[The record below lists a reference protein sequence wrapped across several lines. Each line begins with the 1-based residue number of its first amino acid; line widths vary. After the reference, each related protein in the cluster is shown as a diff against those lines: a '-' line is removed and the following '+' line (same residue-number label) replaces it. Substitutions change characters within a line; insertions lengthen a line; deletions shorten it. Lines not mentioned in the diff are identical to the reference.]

1 MVLLFVEKGEDM
13 YSEKEKTLGILTAI
27 AAYIIWGVL
36 PLYWKLASGV
46 PASEILAYRIIWS
59 FVFMVIIIVLLG
71 KTKEIWAEIQ
81 ALFKKPKLILAI
93 TTASVLITANWFIF
107 IFTVNDG
114 HVISASL
121 GYYINPLVNVLL
133 ATVFLKE
140 KLSRGEM
147 LAVLSAA
154 IGVLILAIHQGVF
167 PWAAISMAVT
177 FGLYGLIK
185 KLVPVS
191 AWGGLTVE
199 TMIMTPFA
207 LVFLLF
213 FARDAFMHFGFD
225 TNLVLFGAGV
235 VTAIPL
241 LLFATSA
248 RRISYVMLGFIQYV
262 GPTLMLIL
270 GVFVFHEAFDFIQL
284 IAFIFIWAALLIFT
298 ISHVVFAAKLKKT
311 TVS

>member
-1 MVLLFVEKGEDM
+1 MW
-13 YSEKEKTLGILTAI
+13 GILA
-27 AAYIIWGVL
+27 AVMAYIIWGVL
-36 PLYWKLASGV
+36 PLYWKMAGDV

-59 FVFMVIIIVLLG
+59 FVFMVVIIAILG
-71 KTKEIWAEIQ
+71 KTREVWTEIISI
-81 ALFKKPKLILAI
+81 LKRPRLLLAI
-93 TTASVLITANWFIF
+93 TIASVLITANWFIF

-140 KLSRGEM
+140 KLSRGEA

-185 KLVPVS
+185 KLVPISV
-191 AWGGLTVE
+191 WGGLTIE
-199 TMIMTPFA
+199 TLIMTPFA
-207 LVFLLF
+207 LIFLLF
-213 FARDAFMHFGFD
+213 FAQDAFMKFGLD

-248 RRISYVMLGFIQYV
+248 KRISYVMLGFIQYI

-270 GVFVFHEAFDFIQL
+270 GVFVFHEAFDSTQF
-284 IAFIFIWAALLIFT
+284 IAFLFIWAALLIFT
-298 ISHVVFAAKLKKT
+298 ISHLLMLSKLKKAKLI
-311 TVS
+311 

>member
-1 MVLLFVEKGEDM
+1 MH
-13 YSEKEKTLGILTAI
+13 SEKEKTLGILAAI
-27 AAYIIWGVL
+27 GAYIIWGVL
-36 PLYWKLASGV
+36 PLYWKMAGDV

-59 FVFMVIIIVLLG
+59 FVFMVAIIAILG
-71 KTKEIWAEIQ
+71 KTKEVWAEIISI
-81 ALFKKPKLILAI
+81 FKRPKLILAI
-93 TTASVLITANWFIF
+93 SVASVLITANWFIF

-133 ATVFLKE
+133 ATLFLKE

-185 KLVPVS
+185 KLVPIS
-191 AWGGLTVE
+191 AWGGLTIE
-199 TMIMTPFA
+199 TLIMTPFA
-207 LVFLLF
+207 MIFLLF
-213 FARDAFMHFGFD
+213 FAQDAFMQFGLD

-270 GVFVFHEAFDFIQL
+270 GVFVFHEAFDSTQL
-284 IAFIFIWAALLIFT
+284 IAFLFIWAALLIFT
-298 ISHVVFAAKLKKT
+298 VSNIIITQKMKKAT
-311 TVS
+311 LS

>member
-1 MVLLFVEKGEDM
+1 MHT
-13 YSEKEKTLGILTAI
+13 EKEKLKGILAAI
-27 AAYIIWGVL
+27 GAYIIWGVL
-36 PLYWKLASGV
+36 PLYWKMADDV

-59 FVFMVIIIVLLG
+59 FVFMVVIIAILG
-71 KTKEIWAEIQ
+71 KTKEVWTEIFSI
-81 ALFKKPKLILAI
+81 FKRPKLILAI
-93 TTASVLITANWFIF
+93 SVAAVLITANWFIF

-121 GYYINPLVNVLL
+121 GYYINPLINVLL
-133 ATVFLKE
+133 ATIFLKE

-185 KLVPVS
+185 KLVPIS
-191 AWGGLTVE
+191 AWGGLTIE
-199 TMIMTPFA
+199 TLIMAPFA
-207 LVFLLF
+207 FIFLLF
-213 FARDAFMHFGFD
+213 FAQDAFMHFGFD

-270 GVFVFHEAFDFIQL
+270 GVFVFHEAFDKTQL
-284 IAFIFIWAALLIFT
+284 IAFLFIWAALLIFT
-298 ISHVVFAAKLKKT
+298 ISNVIITSKLKKA
-311 TVS
+311 SLS

>member
-1 MVLLFVEKGEDM
+1 M
-13 YSEKEKTLGILTAI
+13 YTEKEKTWGILAAI

-36 PLYWKLASGV
+36 PLYWKMAGGV

-59 FVFMVIIIVLLG
+59 FVFMVLIIAMMG
-71 KTKEIWAEIQ
+71 KSKVVWAEIISII
-81 ALFKKPKLILAI
+81 KRPKLILAI
-93 TTASVLITANWFIF
+93 SVASVLITANWFIF

-140 KLSRGEM
+140 KLSRGEV

-154 IGVLILAIHQGVF
+154 VGVLILAIHQGVF

-191 AWGGLTVE
+191 AWGGLTIE

-207 LVFLLF
+207 LLFLVF
-213 FARDAFMHFGFD
+213 FAQDAFMRFGLD

-270 GVFVFHEAFDFIQL
+270 GVFVFHEAFDGIQL
-284 IAFIFIWAALLIFT
+284 IAFLFIWAALLIFT
-298 ISHVVFAAKLKKT
+298 VSHLIIASKLKKAT
-311 TVS
+311 IS

>member
-1 MVLLFVEKGEDM
+1 MHA
-13 YSEKEKTLGILTAI
+13 EKEKTLGILAAI
-27 AAYIIWGVL
+27 GAYIIWGVL
-36 PLYWKLASGV
+36 PLYWKMAGDV

-59 FVFMVIIIVLLG
+59 FVFMIAIIAILG
-71 KTKEIWAEIQ
+71 KTKEVWTEIISI
-81 ALFKKPKLILAI
+81 FKRPKLIIAI
-93 TTASVLITANWFIF
+93 SVASVLITANWFIF

-185 KLVPVS
+185 KLVPIS
-191 AWGGLTVE
+191 AWGGLTIE
-199 TMIMTPFA
+199 TLIMTPFA
-207 LVFLLF
+207 LIFLLF
-213 FARDAFMHFGFD
+213 FAQDAFMQFGLD

-270 GVFVFHEAFDFIQL
+270 GVFVFHEAFDSTQL
-284 IAFIFIWAALLIFT
+284 IAFLFIWAALLIFT
-298 ISHVVFAAKLKKT
+298 ISHVFIAQKTKKAT
-311 TVS
+311 QS

>member
-1 MVLLFVEKGEDM
+1 MHT
-13 YSEKEKTLGILTAI
+13 EKEKLKGILAAI
-27 AAYIIWGVL
+27 GAYIIWGVL
-36 PLYWKLASGV
+36 PLYWKMASDV

-59 FVFMVIIIVLLG
+59 FVFMVAIIAILG
-71 KTKEIWAEIQ
+71 KTKEVWTEIFSI
-81 ALFKKPKLILAI
+81 FKRPKLILAI
-93 TTASVLITANWFIF
+93 SVAAVLITANWFIF

-121 GYYINPLVNVLL
+121 GYYINPLINVLL
-133 ATVFLKE
+133 ATIFLKE

-185 KLVPVS
+185 KLVPIS
-191 AWGGLTVE
+191 AWGGLTIE
-199 TMIMTPFA
+199 TLIMAPFA
-207 LVFLLF
+207 FIFLLF
-213 FARDAFMHFGFD
+213 FAQDAFMHFGFD

-270 GVFVFHEAFDFIQL
+270 GVFVFHEAFDKTQL
-284 IAFIFIWAALLIFT
+284 IAFLFIWAALLIFT
-298 ISHVVFAAKLKKT
+298 ISNVIITSKLKKA
-311 TVS
+311 SLS

>member
-1 MVLLFVEKGEDM
+1 MHA
-13 YSEKEKTLGILTAI
+13 EKEKTLGILAAI
-27 AAYIIWGVL
+27 GAYIIWGVL
-36 PLYWKLASGV
+36 PLYWKMAGDV

-59 FVFMVIIIVLLG
+59 FVFMIAIIAILG
-71 KTKEIWAEIQ
+71 KTKEVWTEIISI
-81 ALFKKPKLILAI
+81 FKRPKLIIAI
-93 TTASVLITANWFIF
+93 SVASVLITANWFIF

-154 IGVLILAIHQGVF
+154 IGVFILAIHQGVF

-185 KLVPVS
+185 KLVPIS
-191 AWGGLTVE
+191 AWGGLTIE
-199 TMIMTPFA
+199 TLIMTPFA
-207 LVFLLF
+207 LIFLLF
-213 FARDAFMHFGFD
+213 FAQDAFMQFGLD

-248 RRISYVMLGFIQYV
+248 RRISYIMLGFIQYV

-270 GVFVFHEAFDFIQL
+270 GVFVFHEAFDSTQFT
-284 IAFIFIWAALLIFT
+284 AFLFIWAALLIFT
-298 ISHVVFAAKLKKT
+298 ISHVFIAQKMKK
-311 TVS
+311 SIQS

>member
-1 MVLLFVEKGEDM
+1 MH
-13 YSEKEKTLGILTAI
+13 SEKEKTLGILAAI
-27 AAYIIWGVL
+27 GAYIIWGVL
-36 PLYWKLASGV
+36 PLYWKMAGDV

-59 FVFMVIIIVLLG
+59 FVFMVAIIAILG
-71 KTKEIWAEIQ
+71 KTKEVWTEIISI
-81 ALFKKPKLILAI
+81 FKRPKLILAI
-93 TTASVLITANWFIF
+93 SVASVLITANWFIF

-133 ATVFLKE
+133 ATLFLKE

-185 KLVPVS
+185 KLVPIS
-191 AWGGLTVE
+191 AWGGLTIE
-199 TMIMTPFA
+199 TLIMTPFA
-207 LVFLLF
+207 MIFLLF
-213 FARDAFMHFGFD
+213 FAQDAFMQFGLD

-262 GPTLMLIL
+262 GPTLMLFL
-270 GVFVFHEAFDFIQL
+270 GVFVFHEAFDSTQL
-284 IAFIFIWAALLIFT
+284 IAFLFIWSALLIFT
-298 ISHVVFAAKLKKT
+298 ISNIIITQKMKKAT
-311 TVS
+311 LS

>member
-1 MVLLFVEKGEDM
+1 MHA
-13 YSEKEKTLGILTAI
+13 EKEKTLGILA
-27 AAYIIWGVL
+27 AVGAYIIWGVL
-36 PLYWKLASGV
+36 PLYWKMAGDV

-59 FVFMVIIIVLLG
+59 FVFMIAIIAILG
-71 KTKEIWAEIQ
+71 KTKEVWVEIISI
-81 ALFKKPKLILAI
+81 FKRPKLIIAI
-93 TTASVLITANWFIF
+93 SIASILITANWFIF

-185 KLVPVS
+185 KLVPIS
-191 AWGGLTVE
+191 AWGGLTIE
-199 TMIMTPFA
+199 TLIMTPFA
-207 LVFLLF
+207 LIFLLF
-213 FARDAFMHFGFD
+213 FAQDAFMQFGLD

-248 RRISYVMLGFIQYV
+248 RQISYIMLGFIQYV

-270 GVFVFHEAFDFIQL
+270 GVFVFHEAFDSTQF
-284 IAFIFIWAALLIFT
+284 IAFLFIWAALLIFT
-298 ISHVVFAAKLKKT
+298 ISHVFIAQKMKKAT
-311 TVS
+311 QS

>member
-1 MVLLFVEKGEDM
+1 MHA
-13 YSEKEKTLGILTAI
+13 EKEKTLGILAAI
-27 AAYIIWGVL
+27 GAYIIWGVL
-36 PLYWKLASGV
+36 PLYWKMAGDV

-59 FVFMVIIIVLLG
+59 FVFMVAIIAILG
-71 KTKEIWAEIQ
+71 KTKEVWTEIISI
-81 ALFKKPKLILAI
+81 FKRPKLIIAI
-93 TTASVLITANWFIF
+93 SVASVLITANWFIF

-185 KLVPVS
+185 KLVPIS
-191 AWGGLTVE
+191 AWGGLTIE
-199 TMIMTPFA
+199 TLIMTPFA
-207 LVFLLF
+207 MIFLLF
-213 FARDAFMHFGFD
+213 FAQDAFMQFGLD

-270 GVFVFHEAFDFIQL
+270 GVFVFHEAFDSTQL
-284 IAFIFIWAALLIFT
+284 IAFLFIWAALLIFT
-298 ISHVVFAAKLKKT
+298 VSNIIITQKMKKAT
-311 TVS
+311 LS

>member
-1 MVLLFVEKGEDM
+1 MHA
-13 YSEKEKTLGILTAI
+13 EKEKTLGILAAI
-27 AAYIIWGVL
+27 GAYIIWGVL
-36 PLYWKLASGV
+36 PLYWKMAGDV

-59 FVFMVIIIVLLG
+59 FVFMVAIIAILG
-71 KTKEIWAEIQ
+71 KTKEVWTEIISI
-81 ALFKKPKLILAI
+81 FKRPKLILAI
-93 TTASVLITANWFIF
+93 SVASVLITANWFIF

-185 KLVPVS
+185 KLVPIS
-191 AWGGLTVE
+191 AWGGLTIE
-199 TMIMTPFA
+199 TLIMTPFA
-207 LVFLLF
+207 MIFLLF
-213 FARDAFMHFGFD
+213 FAQDAFMQFGLD

-270 GVFVFHEAFDFIQL
+270 GVFVFHEAFDSTQL
-284 IAFIFIWAALLIFT
+284 IAFLFIWAALLIFT
-298 ISHVVFAAKLKKT
+298 VSNIIITQKMKKAT
-311 TVS
+311 LS

>member
-1 MVLLFVEKGEDM
+1 M
-13 YSEKEKTLGILTAI
+13 YTEKEKMWGILA
-27 AAYIIWGVL
+27 AVMAYIIWGVL
-36 PLYWKLASGV
+36 PLYWKMAGDV

-59 FVFMVIIIVLLG
+59 FVFMVVIIAILG
-71 KTKEIWAEIQ
+71 KTREVWTEIISI
-81 ALFKKPKLILAI
+81 LKRPRLLLAI
-93 TTASVLITANWFIF
+93 TIASVLITANWFIF

-140 KLSRGEM
+140 KLSRGEA

-185 KLVPVS
+185 KLVPISV
-191 AWGGLTVE
+191 WGGLTIE
-199 TMIMTPFA
+199 TLIMTPFA
-207 LVFLLF
+207 LIFLLF
-213 FARDAFMHFGFD
+213 FAQDAFMKFGLD

-248 RRISYVMLGFIQYV
+248 KRISYVMLGFIQYI

-270 GVFVFHEAFDFIQL
+270 GVFVFHEAFDSTQF
-284 IAFIFIWAALLIFT
+284 IAFLFIWAALLIFT
-298 ISHVVFAAKLKKT
+298 ISHLLMLSKLKKAKLI
-311 TVS
+311 

>member
-1 MVLLFVEKGEDM
+1 M
-13 YSEKEKTLGILTAI
+13 YTEKEKMWGILA
-27 AAYIIWGVL
+27 AVMAYIIWGVL
-36 PLYWKLASGV
+36 PLYWKMAGDV

-59 FVFMVIIIVLLG
+59 FVSMVVIIAILG
-71 KTKEIWAEIQ
+71 KTREVWTEIISI
-81 ALFKKPKLILAI
+81 LKRPKLLLAI
-93 TTASVLITANWFIF
+93 TIASILITANWFIF

-140 KLSRGEM
+140 KLSRGEA

-185 KLVPVS
+185 KLVPISV
-191 AWGGLTVE
+191 WGGLTIE
-199 TMIMTPFA
+199 TLIMTPFA
-207 LVFLLF
+207 LIFLLF
-213 FARDAFMHFGFD
+213 FAQDAFMKFGLD

-248 RRISYVMLGFIQYV
+248 KRISYVMLGFIQYI

-270 GVFVFHEAFDFIQL
+270 GVFVFHEAFDSTQF
-284 IAFIFIWAALLIFT
+284 IAFLFIWAALLIFT
-298 ISHVVFAAKLKKT
+298 ISHLLMLSKLKKAKLI
-311 TVS
+311 

>member
-1 MVLLFVEKGEDM
+1 M
-13 YSEKEKTLGILTAI
+13 YTEKEKTWGILAAI

-36 PLYWKLASGV
+36 PLYWKMAGGV

-59 FVFMVIIIVLLG
+59 FVFMVLIIAMMG
-71 KTKEIWAEIQ
+71 KSKVVWAEIISII
-81 ALFKKPKLILAI
+81 KRPKLILAI
-93 TTASVLITANWFIF
+93 SVASVLITANWFIF

-140 KLSRGEM
+140 KLSRGEV

-154 IGVLILAIHQGVF
+154 VGVLILAIHQGVF

-191 AWGGLTVE
+191 AWGGLTIE

-207 LVFLLF
+207 LLFLIF
-213 FARDAFMHFGFD
+213 FAQDAFMRFGLD

-270 GVFVFHEAFDFIQL
+270 GVFVFHEAFDGIQL
-284 IAFIFIWAALLIFT
+284 IAFLFIWAALLIFT
-298 ISHVVFAAKLKKT
+298 VSHLIIASKLKKAT
-311 TVS
+311 IS

>member
-1 MVLLFVEKGEDM
+1 MHT
-13 YSEKEKTLGILTAI
+13 EKEKLKGILAAI
-27 AAYIIWGVL
+27 GAYLIWGVL
-36 PLYWKLASGV
+36 PLYWKMADDV

-59 FVFMVIIIVLLG
+59 FVFMVVIIAILG
-71 KTKEIWAEIQ
+71 KTKEVWTEIFSI
-81 ALFKKPKLILAI
+81 FKRPKLILAI
-93 TTASVLITANWFIF
+93 SVAAVLITANWFIF

-121 GYYINPLVNVLL
+121 GYYINPLINVLL
-133 ATVFLKE
+133 ATIFLKE

-185 KLVPVS
+185 KLVPIS
-191 AWGGLTVE
+191 AWGGLTIE
-199 TMIMTPFA
+199 TLIMAPFA
-207 LVFLLF
+207 FIFLLF
-213 FARDAFMHFGFD
+213 FAQDAFMHFGFD

-270 GVFVFHEAFDFIQL
+270 GVFVFHEAFDKTQL
-284 IAFIFIWAALLIFT
+284 IAFLFIWAALLIFT
-298 ISHVVFAAKLKKT
+298 ISNVIITSKLKKA
-311 TVS
+311 SLS

>member
-1 MVLLFVEKGEDM
+1 MH
-13 YSEKEKTLGILTAI
+13 SEKEKTLGILAAI
-27 AAYIIWGVL
+27 GAYIIWGVL
-36 PLYWKLASGV
+36 PLYWKMAGDV

-59 FVFMVIIIVLLG
+59 FVFMVAIIAILG
-71 KTKEIWAEIQ
+71 KTKEVWAEIISI
-81 ALFKKPKLILAI
+81 FKRPKLIIAI
-93 TTASVLITANWFIF
+93 SVASVLITANWFIF

-185 KLVPVS
+185 KLVPIS
-191 AWGGLTVE
+191 AWGGLTIE
-199 TMIMTPFA
+199 TLIMTPFA
-207 LVFLLF
+207 MIFLLF
-213 FARDAFMHFGFD
+213 FAQDAFMQFGLD

-270 GVFVFHEAFDFIQL
+270 GVFVFHEAFDSTQL
-284 IAFIFIWAALLIFT
+284 IAFLFIWSALLIFT
-298 ISHVVFAAKLKKT
+298 ISHVVITQKMKKAT
-311 TVS
+311 LS